1 MNKVKG
7 FTLIELLISV
17 SLLSAL
23 LLLGN
28 YSYSLFATKWRKD
41 LGTFN
46 ETIQALKGKELLNKL
61 LSGTVPYVIL
71 DDSQSNSNLKA
82 TFLFVGNTQ
91 SIFAVSNVGIVS
103 EHHPEVYK
111 IYTKESSDGKLDLIY
126 QSSSLSNIHMVNVNQ
141 SFTFEHEFILL
152 NDIDSLNIQ
161 YYGWDNIDEKI
172 TKNSN
177 KAVKKWYSDYSGV
190 DRRLLPEKIS
200 LEISIND
207 KLHIYNF
214 EVDKESDLT
223 LFRYDEDA

>member
-1 MNKVKG
+1 MNKSKG

-28 YSYSLFATKWRKD
+28 YSYSLFASKWQKD
-41 LGTFN
+41 LGAFN
-46 ETIQALKGKELLNKL
+46 STIQDLKGKELLNEI
-61 LSGTVPYVIL
+61 LSSTVPYVIF
-71 DDSQSNSNLKA
+71 DDSKNNSNLK
-82 TFLFVGNTQ
+82 TTLLFVGNVQ
-91 SIFAVSNVGIVS
+91 SLFAVSNSGIIS
-103 EHHPEVYK
+103 AHHPEVYK
-111 IYTKESSDGKLDLIY
+111 IFTKESLDGKLDLIY
-126 QSSSLSNIHMVNVNQ
+126 QSSSLSHINMVNVNQ

-161 YYGWDNIDEKI
+161 YFGWNNIDEKM
-172 TKNSN
+172 TKDSN
-177 KAVKKWYSDYSGV
+177 NAVRKWFTDYSGV
-190 DRRLLPEKIS
+190 DKRLLPEKIS

-223 LFRYDEDA
+223 LFRYDEDV